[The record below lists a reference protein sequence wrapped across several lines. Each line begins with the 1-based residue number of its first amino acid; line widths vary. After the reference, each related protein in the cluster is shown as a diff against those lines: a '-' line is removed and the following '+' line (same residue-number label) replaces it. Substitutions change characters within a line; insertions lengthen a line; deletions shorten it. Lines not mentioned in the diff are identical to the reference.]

1 MERVTLFGTQ
11 VFVSPD
17 INREE
22 FERAFVTEFA
32 LGEFKFY
39 DLVPDAHNGQKMYE
53 LQVPSART
61 DEVQPW
67 FEEYWRKRGVGTT
80 QEPASGF
87 GWSHGG

>member
-53 LQVPSART
+53 L
-61 DEVQPW
+61 
-67 FEEYWRKRGVGTT
+67 
-80 QEPASGF
+80 
-87 GWSHGG
+87 